1 MVVSLVTKEKDG
13 VPYLGLE
20 VEGPGY
26 YLVESQDDTPSCHTI
41 RSEDGEVDITVHV
54 CELTTY
60 KGRPDIQIVAVANFV
75 GRGIKTMQ
83 RLSEPCVANRDLNWM
98 IDDLIRGIDTD
109 TRL

>member
-20 VEGPGY
+20 VESSGY

-41 RSEDGEVDITVHV
+41 RSEDGEVDITVHI

-60 KGRPDIQIVAVANFV
+60 KGHPVIQIVVVANFV
-75 GRGIKTMQ
+75 GWGIKTMQ
-83 RLSEPCVANRDLNWM
+83 RLSKPCVANRDLNWM
-98 IDDLIRGIDTD
+98 IDDLIWGD
-109 TRL
+109 

>member
-20 VEGPGY
+20 VEVPGY

-41 RSEDGEVDITVHV
+41 RSEDGEADITVHI
-54 CELTTY
+54 CELMTY
-60 KGRPDIQIVAVANFV
+60 KERPVIQIMVVANFV

-83 RLSEPCVANRDLNWM
+83 RLSKPCIANRDLNWM
-98 IDDLIRGIDTD
+98 IDDLIRGD
-109 TRL
+109 

>member
-41 RSEDGEVDITVHV
+41 RSEDGEVDITVHI

-60 KGRPDIQIVAVANFV
+60 GGYPDIQIMVVANFV
-75 GRGIKTMQ
+75 GRGIKIMQ
-83 RLSEPCVANRDLNWM
+83 RLSKPCFATRDLNWM
-98 IDDLIRGIDTD
+98 IDNLIRGD
-109 TRL
+109 